1 MKKLQQLDRILFV
14 VPMDSAVDVSILE
27 AFIHEINR
35 LNEHVKIN
43 VLYWN
48 NNKNITKNKNYQRKA
63 NEWIDSDFSF
73 FGKLI
78 NSDVEKYFNINNDL
92 LVVFGENL
100 PKKVNNALMSA
111 KADLKMGFGKDVS
124 YFDVLLSLESRD
136 LSEQIN
142 MVKKYLV

>member
-14 VPMDSAVDVSILE
+14 VPMDSAVDVSLIE
-27 AFIHEINR
+27 TFISEINR
-35 LNEHVKIN
+35 LSEYVKIN

-48 NNKNITKNKNYQRKA
+48 NNKSITRNKDYQRKA
-63 NEWIDSDFSF
+63 NEWINSDFSF

-78 NSDVEKYFNINNDL
+78 NNDIEKYFNIKNDL

-100 PKKVNNALMSA
+100 PKKVNKTLVSA
-111 KADLKMGFGKDVS
+111 KADLKIGFGKDVS
-124 YFDVLLSLESRD
+124 YFDILLSLESRV